1 MSEAMIHVG
10 AKVEKDSAEN
20 IANAITEMF
29 ESARKNGISESVQI
43 EALNVMRNAFDVSDV
58 TIQSCNMENDNSKS
72 VEINVPSDFDI
83 K

>member
-1 MSEAMIHVG
+1 MSEAMIHIG

-20 IANAITEMF
+20 VSNAISGMF
-29 ESARKNGISESVQI
+29 ESARKNGISEAVQL
-43 EALNVMRNAFDVSDV
+43 EALNVMRSAFDVSHV

-72 VEINVPSDFDI
+72 VEINVPSDFEI